1 MLNSSKKYR
10 KHLTF
15 HEAELVQESLG
26 TYLPL
31 LQRCTAGKQKTE
43 ETWSRNIYVQR
54 MWKHLKLIRNTC
66 TLHLDGCRMWNLAK
80 HLLIIRQL
88 QTAGHKMQA
97 QGDDGNPAMQVYAST
112 GQTRKSVQVQEK
124 PRKSQC
130 DYRTLKATNRLQH

>member
-1 MLNSSKKYR
+1 MNSSKKYR

-15 HEAELVQESLG
+15 PEVELESFG

-54 MWKHLKLIRNTC
+54 MWKHLKMIRNTC

-97 QGDDGNPAMQVYAST
+97 QGDDRNPAMQVSAST

-124 PRKSQC
+124 PRYTSKSQC
-130 DYRTLKATNRLQH
+130 NYRTPKATNRLQH